1 MFVDEM
7 EDEVVRTVSF
17 GSTEETD
24 VGAVA
29 QGGLTQPVAVEF
41 VDGERFTASSVVDNQ
56 SGQIFTL
63 EM

>member
-17 GSTEETD
+17 GPTEETD
-24 VGAVA
+24 VGTEA
-29 QGGLTQPVAVEF
+29 QSRLTQPVGVEF
-41 VDGERFTASSVVDNQ
+41 VDGERFTAGSVVNDQ
-56 SGQIFTL
+56 PGQIFRL